1 MKQTMTKILLLLL
14 TLSLAVGMDAAK
26 KVHTI
31 GDSTMAPYD
40 ESATITRG
48 WGMYFGDFLIN
59 GWTSQN
65 YARGGRDARSG
76 YNELWLQNAKSNVE
90 AGDYV
95 LIQFAHNDEM
105 FNGVDHDELAA
116 IQTLSD
122 TRGTNPSTTYKEL
135 LKKICDEV
143 KEKGATP
150 ILVSPVCR
158 FWFDSNGKIKR
169 SGRHDLGDSFD
180 KIEDGQLKKGLSVS
194 ADDHTMDYAWQ
205 MEQLAKAENIQF
217 IDLTTASK
225 ELFEEYGSA
234 KCATE
239 LQSEKT
245 ENGVTKVDGTHFRY
259 MGALLVARLC
269 AQLMKN
275 AGVLADNI
283 DVPTELSVLPAEASM
298 GESYVGMTL
307 TKELTIR
314 GFGLTPETGN
324 VSVSATNGIELSL
337 DKQNWKS
344 NLEIDYNSGIL
355 VKPFYARVILAAVGA
370 VDGTITV
377 SDGTKNINIPVTATG
392 LEVSTGAPVTIS
404 WPFAT
409 DNTAKV
415 EGPLTAEQTLTGMTA
430 AGYTDGVQS
439 LDVASGTWPKAEDD
453 DAGRYTAFSMT
464 STSDNTLKLDNI
476 AMKVG
481 AKGGALSCHIYY
493 TTDNFQTRKTLKE
506 LTGMAD
512 GSANEVS
519 AQPIISLKKGETLQL
534 RIYPWS
540 EEEATGRQLT
550 ISDLVISGVE
560 EGAGLQNEAV
570 TITYKFDEGKEGQS
584 ATYGPKTQANSW
596 FKSSYVEVG
605 SNLNYMLK
613 SNVGSAN
620 LTAFQ
625 PTAKHNAA
633 GDATDFIDFVILPKK
648 GLLFTPTKVSLKT
661 CRYGTNGGN
670 MTFAWVDGEGV
681 ETDIGGIVGGKEVIT
696 QNTIVDFSKEITGIN
711 ATSDAN
717 RLRINLYSLDATKQV
732 GYSDIVIEGTFTGVP
747 QNSVQYRLTTGVNID
762 EAGSVTVTPAGIMFD
777 EGDKVTVTANKNFGY
792 KFVEWQDAE
801 GKQVSTKAEEQVTM
815 DAAKTMT
822 AIFQKVNVYKVT
834 TKVTN
839 DAERDLGSI
848 TLTPNEHN
856 GQYEEGTKI
865 TATANESKILK
876 FTRWEDNSTQATR
889 EITVND
895 NMTIT
900 AYYEVNDFIAVF
912 DASKTA
918 EYANRAG
925 DAYPFSADEVWDNQ
939 RNAKS
944 CIVKMS
950 DGSLLKG
957 EGGTP
962 VVRNR
967 ESVVISGINGLYQNG
982 YRTTD
987 IAWQYQFSTKGFTTA
1002 KFVADMCAKNAA
1014 TKKYKALIS
1023 VDGGDFTEL
1032 QSAWDVTANVVNP
1045 IEISLPATAIDKETV
1060 IIRIT
1065 GEGTEIYNTSYP
1077 FDKKF
1082 DGMDYCDH
1090 SESGVGNVFVLGDA
1104 IVEADET
1111 APVITATIPA
1121 KDATGVSATGKITI
1135 TFDERI
1141 ESANSNGAV
1150 TLGNKTLQ
1158 PEWSSRS
1165 VSFSYSQLDYG
1176 TAYTFTMPAGYVQDK
1191 SGNKYA
1197 EAVVISFTTM
1207 QRPSV
1212 EKALYDKVVSTA
1224 TELKA
1229 AIDEANSRADKST
1242 RYRIFLKKG
1251 EYKLP
1256 TGANKH
1262 YVHQDNNKTTT
1273 YWEGDLP
1280 DPITYIT
1287 AANISFIGED
1297 RDATIITQ
1305 DISNG
1310 DEMLF
1315 NGQWGKAHKYE
1326 RIGESDV
1333 LQLTGA
1339 NTYFQDVTIK
1349 SGINDALGRNLAV
1362 HEKSNHTIYKNVRLW
1377 GYQDT
1382 WTSNADH
1389 GVFYFEGGIV
1399 RGRTD
1404 YLCGKGDAYFKDV
1417 ELQQIH
1423 GGYPIVPSMK
1433 HNIGWVFKD
1442 CVINGADGV
1451 EKYGEK
1457 VYSADEV
1464 SGSFTLGRPWGSG
1477 TPAAYLIDTW
1487 MNVQPKAIGWDE
1499 MSGTNYP
1506 YRFAEYNSVNGNGV
1520 AIDLSQRK
1528 TKFGGSEKDNNNPR
1542 LTAEEAAE
1550 LSDMSKMFGEWQPT
1564 LLTEQAPVPTN
1575 LQADGAK
1582 LSWTG
1587 SEYALLYAIVKDGK
1601 EIIDFTIDNFYT
1613 VPEDG
1618 QYAVRAAN
1626 EMGGLSELSA
1636 AIEVNTTGIE
1646 QIANSQEPIA
1656 TSQIFT
1662 LDGKRLQQLQRGINI
1677 VRLSDG
1683 TTKKIIVR

>member
-122 TRGTNPSTTYKEL
+122 TRGTNPKTTYKEL

-158 FWFDSNGKIKR
+158 FWFDNNGKIKR

-234 KCATE
+234 KCAAE

-453 DAGRYTAFSMT
+453 DAGRYIAFSMT

-512 GSANEVS
+512 GSANDVS

-625 PTAKHNAA
+625 PTAKHSAA

-670 MTFAWVDGEGV
+670 MTFSWVDGEGV
-681 ETDIGGIVGGKEVIT
+681 VTAIGGIVGGKEVIT
-696 QNTIVDFSKEITGIN
+696 QNTIVDFSKEITGVN

-747 QNSVQYRLTTGVNID
+747 QNAVQYRLTTGVNID

-912 DASKTA
+912 DASRTTA
-918 EYANRAG
+918 YDYDGVA
-925 DAYPFSADEVWDNQ
+925 FSADEVWDNQ

-944 CIVKMS
+944 CIVKQS
-950 DGSLLKG
+950 DGTLVYTQT
-957 EGGTP
+957 GGTP

-967 ESVVISGINGLYQNG
+967 QSVVLPSIDGLYQNG
-982 YRTTD
+982 YNTAE
-987 IAWQYQFSTKGFTTA
+987 IAWQYQFSTVGFTSA
-1002 KFVADMCAKNAA
+1002 KFEADMAAKNAA
-1014 TKKYKALIS
+1014 TKNWKAQYS
-1023 VDGGDFTEL
+1023 VDGTTYTDLGE
-1032 QSAWDVTANVVNP
+1032 AWQMTANVATP
-1045 IEISLPATAIDKETV
+1045 LSFTLPADAIGKEKV
-1060 IIRIT
+1060 YIRIMGT
-1065 GEGTEIYNTSYP
+1065 GTELL
-1077 FDKKF
+1077 
-1082 DGMDYCDH
+1082 
-1090 SESGVGNVFVLGDA
+1090 SEKYAFNAGEFCGLKYATNSEAGVGNVFVLGDA

-1150 TLGNKTLQ
+1150 TLGNKTLL

-1207 QRPSV
+1207 NRPSV

-1310 DEMLF
+1310 DDMLF

-1362 HEKSNHTIYKNVRLW
+1362 HEKSNHTIYKNVCLW

-1389 GVFYFEGGIV
+1389 GVFYFEGGVV

-1528 TKFGGSEKDNNNPR
+1528 TKFGGSEKDNNKPV
-1542 LTAEEAAE
+1542 LTAEETAE

-1587 SEYALLYAIVKDGK
+1587 SDYALLYAIVKDGK

-1636 AIEVNTTGIE
+1636 AIAVNTTGI
-1646 QIANSQEPIA
+1646 QQMANGNQSETI
-1656 TSQIFT
+1656 SQIHT